1 MGGDYVWGLGCGFG
15 LGVVG
20 RKECHVRGGEGA
32 WSFVPAESMT
42 EPQGLQLQGNK
53 V

>member
-1 MGGDYVWGLGCGFG
+1 MGVGLWVWFG
-15 LGVVG
+15 
-20 RKECHVRGGEGA
+20 RRWEECHVCGGEGA